1 MAKMFRDDLAKA
13 AAAIRASRTPLVEVE
28 EPELS
33 AQEQYS
39 GAGSD
44 QMKQMALGM
53 MEDGTLRA
61 DVEEPTL
68 MEMAE
73 RRKRAGGRS

>member
-1 MAKMFRDDLAKA
+1 MAKLFRDDLAKA
-13 AAAIRASRTPLVEVE
+13 AAAIRASRAPMVEVE
-28 EPELS
+28 EPDLS

-53 MEDGTLRA
+53 MEDGTLRV
-61 DVEEPTL
+61 DVEEPTI

-73 RRKRAGGRS
+73 RRKRKGRA